1 MVIWDMQNQNKLTV
15 HSDYKNGTKRKQ
27 VNTRY
32 GPMTINVSQDRNATF
47 EPQIVKKRQKDIS
60 KDVVKGKCEIHS

>member
-32 GPMTINVSQDRNATF
+32 GPMTINVS
-47 EPQIVKKRQKDIS
+47 
-60 KDVVKGKCEIHS
+60 